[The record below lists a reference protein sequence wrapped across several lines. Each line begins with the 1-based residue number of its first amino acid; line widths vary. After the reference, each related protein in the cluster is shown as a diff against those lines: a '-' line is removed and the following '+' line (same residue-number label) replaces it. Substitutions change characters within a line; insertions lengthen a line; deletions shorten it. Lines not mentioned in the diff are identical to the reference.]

1 MNPEN
6 KNIPR
11 NPNKKMSD
19 DEINELLE
27 LAAAQVN
34 SDNYRENIDL
44 KQKEAAEREVKQKEE
59 AKKKEAAEREA
70 KRKEEAKK
78 KEAAEREAKRKEE
91 AKKKEAAEREA
102 KRKEEAKKK
111 EAAERE
117 AKRKEEAKKKEAVER
132 EAKRKEEAKKKET
145 AEREAKQKEV
155 AKKKEV
161 ASKDMNKSNENKKEV
176 SKKEN
181 KVDFDDVYVTTPKE
195 NPYKEKWTFG
205 RVIGTFLE
213 FVWTVFKIA
222 VIVAVV
228 TVISGV
234 LLSRDLMIRGR
245 SGERQ
250 CLQDMT
256 VASSVNKN
264 KSLESTRV
272 ESWLKSVDVKKHT
285 LEADDGK
292 ILIARSYTKGGN
304 RWVVVLHGYGETME
318 DVNDIAMHYSNEGYN
333 ILIPDLRAHGESEGA
348 FYGMGWL
355 DRFDVINWIDMILEE
370 NPSAQIAIH
379 GVDVGADTALMLA
392 GEPLKSNI
400 KVIVA
405 EGAYTRA
412 YDVVKKEFKVRH
424 PKLPSF
430 PFLYMI
436 NPVMKVWAGYSL
448 VEADATKQVVNAKIP
463 ILLIA
468 GNNDTY
474 VDSEM
479 TEELNQTIGSP
490 HEVITIANGAHGDC
504 RYSDGETYYNKA
516 LEFVKNNMN

>member
-27 LAAAQVN
+27 LAAAQV
-34 SDNYRENIDL
+34 SDDNYRENIDL
-44 KQKEAAEREVKQKEE
+44 MKKEAAEREEKRKEE
-59 AKKKEAAEREA
+59 VKKKEAAEKEA

-78 KEAAEREAKRKEE
+78 KEAAEKEARRKEEAKKKEAAEKEAKRKEE
-91 AKKKEAAEREA
+91 AKKKEAA
-102 KRKEEAKKK
+102 
-111 EAAERE
+111 
-117 AKRKEEAKKKEAVER
+117 
-132 EAKRKEEAKKKET
+132 
-145 AEREAKQKEV
+145 
-155 AKKKEV
+155 
-161 ASKDMNKSNENKKEV
+161 SKDMKKSEDNNNENQKEV

-181 KVDFDDVYVTTPKE
+181 REDLDQVYVTKPKE

-213 FVWTVFKIA
+213 FVWTVFKLA

-234 LLSRDLMIRGR
+234 LLSRDMMIRGR

-250 CLQDMT
+250 CLQGMT

-272 ESWLKSVDVKKHT
+272 NSWLKSVDVKKHT

-292 ILIARSYTKGGN
+292 IMIARSYTKGGN
-304 RWVVVLHGYGETME
+304 RWVVVLHGYGESME
-318 DVNDIAMHYSNEGYN
+318 DVTDIAMHYFNEGYN

-355 DRFDVINWIDMILEE
+355 DRFDVINWIDTILEE

-379 GVDVGADTALMLA
+379 GVDMGADTALMLA

-430 PFLYMI
+430 PFLYMM

-448 VEADATKQVVNAKIP
+448 VEADATKQVVNAKVP

-479 TEELNQTIGSP
+479 TEELNQAISSP

-504 RYSDGETYYNKA
+504 RYSDGETYYQKA